1 MFAASDS
8 SVEASSATN
17 YISIVIA
24 ECHVAT
30 VTFHEDPKYHYDRLR
45 HLYAGCT
52 HVSGNLVIADLSSP
66 VINYDLSFLE
76 VSVCKIDK

>member
-1 MFAASDS
+1 M
-8 SVEASSATN
+8 
-17 YISIVIA
+17 IA

-30 VTFHEDPKYHYDRLR
+30 VTFYENPVYHYERLR

-52 HVSGNLVIADLSSP
+52 HVSGNLVIADLSSA

-76 VSVCKIDK
+76 VRLCKIDTSIHR